1 MPGIALARETAW
13 LELYSTPGGQNLV
26 SLEGKELV
34 SDEKRLKL
42 RFNRINTTIPKL
54 IEYTQLSRLGLVVFS
69 SSGHVLGAGMVGGN
83 DPLSQVSA
91 CVDRVLARN
100 PVDNSG
106 QRIFTHVSK
115 FVVDK
120 IVKQVELAIDDKHV
134 KERDNGVAV
143 LVKLLKKPVAYVTGL
158 VEHFEDSELGWFSN
172 KWKEKGFFV
181 KNESNFKSWLGRA
194 RGIYPMAEVY
204 CYLLAPVLVVQEMVY
219 GCDILKRWQIKHL
232 TNQEVYAKLRQIFDG
247 EHCSTDYSSFEKAQ
261 VKSVREPEKML
272 VCAVLQRMGMH
283 NTSALFAQVWAKERR
298 IKTRFFSFCHLARL
312 SGDYWTSMGNGLVNI
327 CLILSG
333 HWEKCGHKYRGLEEW
348 WQDASQLSFVVEG
361 DDGVMPVAVANPSFI
376 GRMGLSFS
384 LSSKGAG
391 DGCVDFLRKV
401 WTVDGCV
408 VNVLRAIRSLWIKTS
423 RPLRWGKRMF
433 LLRVSALSMY
443 YMQPGHPIL
452 TSLVEL
458 VGKLTAGVTGF
469 KNWERWFNQH
479 RIDVYALRPE
489 KRFPVC
495 EPNLGLAAHLA
506 DSRAAEI
513 PRLAAPIQRE
523 LERKIARFD
532 GRPIETYD
540 VFCEYPEYEDML
552 SYQVCGNEM
561 PRRHLD
567 VTPLG
572 EVRRLVDMLLDPAV
586 ETLDL

>member
-1 MPGIALARETAW
+1 M
-13 LELYSTPGGQNLV
+13 SLV
-26 SLEGKELV
+26 GKELV

-42 RFNRINTTIPKL
+42 RFNRTKTSLPDL
-54 IEYTQLSRLGLVVFS
+54 LRYTRLSRMGLVVFS
-69 SSGHVLGAGMVGGN
+69 SFGYTLGAGMVGGN
-83 DPLSQVSA
+83 DPLSQLSA

-100 PVDNSG
+100 PVDVSAMG
-106 QRIFTHVSK
+106 TFTLVSK
-115 FVVDK
+115 FVVEK

-134 KERDNGVAV
+134 RERNNSVAV
-143 LVKLLKKPVAYVTGL
+143 LVKLLKKPVAYVMGL
-158 VEHFEDSELGWFSN
+158 VEHFEDSELGWFSD

-181 KNESNFKSWLGRA
+181 KDESNFKSWLGRA

-261 VKSVREPEKML
+261 VKSVREPEMML
-272 VCAVLQRMGMH
+272 VCAVLERMSMH

-333 HWEKCGHKYRGLEEW
+333 HWEKYGSKYGGLEEW
-348 WQDASQLSFVVEG
+348 WQEASQLSFVVEG
-361 DDGVMPVAVANPSFI
+361 DDGVMPVAVANPGFI

-423 RPLRWGKRMF
+423 QPLRWGKKMF
-433 LLRVSALSMY
+433 LLRVSALSMH
-443 YMQPGHPIL
+443 YMQPGHPVL
-452 TSLVEL
+452 DSLVEL

-479 RIDVYALRPE
+479 RIDVTVLKPE

-495 EPNLGLAAHLA
+495 KPNLGLAAHLS

-513 PRLAAPIQRE
+513 PRLVLPIQRE
-523 LERKIARFD
+523 LSGRIARFD
-532 GRPIETYD
+532 GRPIETFD
-540 VFCEYPEYEDML
+540 AFCEYPEYEDMI
-552 SYQVCGNEM
+552 SYQLCGNDL

-572 EVRRLVDMLLDPAV
+572 EVGKLVEMLLDP
-586 ETLDL
+586 ETDTLDMPV